1 MNKTI
6 ILLIGGFLG
15 AGKTTLMKRAAD
27 ALRACGRRVGVITN
41 DQAADMVDT
50 RLFQLA
56 GIPVRE
62 VSGSCFCCNFPAL
75 TRAMDALR
83 EEEGAEI
90 IIAESV
96 GSCTDLSATI
106 MQPLKASFADRYA
119 MRPISVALDPERLRE
134 AFPDRLSTS
143 PASGDK
149 GTRLHPSAAY
159 IVRKQLEE
167 ADVILI
173 NKSDILTEDEKR
185 AVTALLEEQYP
196 KTPVL
201 KLSALTGEGADDWLA
216 LAMREEEGGG
226 RLAEVDYDVYAEGE
240 AILGW
245 LNASVELS
253 AKGTADWDAFFRT
266 LFESMAEGFC
276 SGLQDVGHVKLLLS
290 AGGESMAGNLVST
303 GGRPF
308 LAGGLSS
315 RHSRAEL
322 LVNARVETTPAR
334 LESLALDLLRE
345 ACGKY
350 DLACNPRH
358 LKCLS
363 PGRPE
368 PTWRYDHVVG
378 AAV

>member
-1 MNKTI
+1 MDKTI
-6 ILLIGGFLG
+6 LLLIGGFLG

-27 ALRACGRRVGVITN
+27 ALHAGGRRVGVITN
-41 DQAADMVDT
+41 DQAAGMVDT

-75 TRAMDALR
+75 TQAMDSLR
-83 EEEGAEI
+83 TEEGAEI

-119 MRPISVALDPERLRE
+119 MRPISVVIDPERLRE
-134 AFPDRLSTS
+134 AFPGRLTAS
-143 PASGDK
+143 PESEGK
-149 GTRLHPSAAY
+149 NTRLHASAAY

-167 ADVILI
+167 ADVILV
-173 NKSDILTEDEKR
+173 NKSDILTPDEKR
-185 AVTALLEEQYP
+185 AVTAVLEEQYP
-196 KTPVL
+196 ATLVL
-201 KLSALTGEGADDWLA
+201 ELSALTGEGADHWLA
-216 LAMREEEGGG
+216 LAMQGEEAGA

-253 AKGTADWDAFFRT
+253 AKAGADWNAFFRT
-266 LFESMAEGFC
+266 LFESMAEGFR

-290 AGGESMAGNLVST
+290 AGGESLAGNLVST
-303 GGRPF
+303 GKRPF
-308 LAGGLSS
+308 LTGGVSS

-334 LESLALDLLRE
+334 LESLALALLRE

-350 DLACNPRH
+350 DLACKPRD

-378 AAV
+378 ATG